1 MFPFLDLGFIK
12 IPMYG
17 IMGALGAT
25 IAVLIASFR
34 KNRYD
39 IKREDVLY
47 SACFAGVGVLIGS
60 KLLYAIVTL
69 PHIIENSEKYSDSVI
84 HFIVALF
91 GGFVF
96 YGGLIGG
103 IIMGMIYGKIYK
115 INPIKLV
122 DIYAPLIPLIHGF
135 GRIGCFFAGCC
146 YGMPSEKYGV
156 YFEAIGGAPQGI
168 KLFPIQLVEAG
179 INFIVFAVLFTLAVK
194 KVFKLGGITGAYLSV
209 YAIERFIL
217 EFFRYDSIRGSAF
230 GISTSQWISIVLLPI
245 GIILIL
251 FGEKIFKEKRG
262 EPPQAISR

>member
-1 MFPFLDLGFIK
+1 MFPFIDFGFIQ

-17 IMGALGAT
+17 IMGATGAVV
-25 IAVLIASFR
+25 AVLIATLT
-34 KNRYD
+34 KNRYG
-39 IKREDVLY
+39 IKRDDILY
-47 SACFAGVGVLIGS
+47 SACFAGIGVLIGA
-60 KLLYAIVTL
+60 KILYAIATL
-69 PHIIENSEKYSDSVI
+69 PHIIENYEVYSADKQT
-84 HFIVALF
+84 LF
-91 GGFVF
+91 TTLLSGYVF

-115 INPIKLV
+115 INPLKLV

-156 YFEAIGGAPQGI
+156 YFKALGGAPQGV

-179 INFIVFAVLFTLAVK
+179 INFVVFAVLIILAVK

-209 YAIERFIL
+209 YAVERFIL

-245 GIILIL
+245 GIILII
-251 FGEKIFKEKRG
+251 FGEKIFKDKKTDT
-262 EPPQAISR
+262 Q

>member
-1 MFPFLDLGFIK
+1 MLPFLELGFIK
-12 IPMYG
+12 LPMYG
-17 IMGALGAT
+17 IMGAVGT
-25 IAVLIASFR
+25 ILAVAIAFFT

-39 IKREDVLY
+39 IKKDDVLF
-47 SACFAGVGVLIGS
+47 SACFAGVGVLVGS

-69 PHIIENSEKYSDSVI
+69 PHIIENFEKYSDSVI

-122 DIYAPLIPLIHGF
+122 DIYAPLIPLIHAF

-146 YGMPSEKYGV
+146 YGAPSEKYGV
-156 YFEAIGGAPQGI
+156 YFDALGGAPQGV

-179 INFIVFAVLFTLAVK
+179 INFIVFAVLMIFAVK
-194 KVFKLGGITGAYLSV
+194 KIFKLGGITGAYLSI

-217 EFFRYDSIRGSAF
+217 EFFRYDSIRGGLL
-230 GISTSQWISIVLLPI
+230 GISTSQWISIILFPI
-245 GIILIL
+245 GIVLII
-251 FGEKIFKEKRG
+251 FGEKIFKEKTKDT
-262 EPPQAISR
+262 Q

>member
-1 MFPFLDLGFIK
+1 MFPFIDFGFIK

-17 IMGALGAT
+17 IMGATGT
-25 IAVLIASFR
+25 VIAVLIACFT
-34 KNRYD
+34 KNRYGIKKDD
-39 IKREDVLY
+39 ILY
-47 SACFAGVGVLIGS
+47 SACFAGIGVLIGS
-60 KLLYAIVTL
+60 KILYAIATL
-69 PHIIENSEKYSDSVI
+69 PHIIENYEVYSDTTL
-84 HFIVALF
+84 HFITTLF
-91 GGFVF
+91 GGYVF

-103 IIMGMIYGKIYK
+103 IVMGMIYGKIYK
-115 INPIKLV
+115 INPLKLV

-135 GRIGCFFAGCC
+135 GRIGCFFGGCC

-156 YFEAIGGAPQGI
+156 YFEAVGGAPQGV

-179 INFIVFAVLFTLAVK
+179 INFVVFAVLMILAVK

-245 GIILIL
+245 GIILII
-251 FGEKIFKEKRG
+251 FGEKIFKKDTR
-262 EPPQAISR
+262 